1 MPSSGRVFYFLSTC
15 DSVREARREVAD
27 QLREWGCDEDV
38 VARMVLCVS
47 EFASN
52 SIQHARSSQGYLVL
66 CFLDDGFL
74 TVGVLDFDERSL
86 PCRTESSP
94 ENLTGRGLMIV
105 EGVADGWGVTP
116 FKGGK
121 MVFAQAKVGP
131 GDLTPAGR
139 CPPAG
144 QGWLARS
151 GGHRGS
157 GGLRRS
163 GRLIWPG
170 FPGRFGG
177 TTQACQRTTQSTGRT
192 RSARGE
198 TDGVGPVSGRRDLP
212 VKPRSVRRGLR
223 TAGLAAGVSGGA
235 RGEAEGVGP
244 VSGRR
249 DLR

>member
-38 VARMVLCVS
+38 AARMVLCVS

-52 SIQHARSSQGYLVL
+52 AIQHAHSSRGYLVL

-74 TVGVLDFDERSL
+74 TVGVIDFDGRSL
-86 PCRTESSP
+86 PRRTETSP

-131 GDLTPAGR
+131 GDLTAAGR
-139 CPPAG
+139 EMPAPG
-144 QGWLARS
+144 PGLA
-151 GGHRGS
+151 GPQRGNS
-157 GGLRRS
+157 QLRPAPQVRPAD
-163 GRLIWPG
+163 LAEP
-170 FPGRFGG
+170 PGRYGG
-177 TTQACQRTTQSTGRT
+177 SWACQRTRRSTGRT
-192 RSARGE
+192 RPARDDADGE
-198 TDGVGPVSGRRDLP
+198 RASRGTPGLTG
-212 VKPRSVRRGLR
+212 KP
-223 TAGLAAGVSGGA
+223 GA
-235 RGEAEGVGP
+235 RDGTGGLSP
-244 VSGRR
+244 
-249 DLR
+249 